1 MKNGSKKS
9 TKVDEGKKRLLG
21 QKLDTRTSEEIKREQ
36 EILLWM
42 GDIRDEF
49 ILEAEDYK
57 QYQKDKRIPSYLI
70 VGGTFAAVA
79 SICIAIFFQT
89 GHNRLWKD
97 NDPMQ
102 LPYQTQE
109 TEWESETSETTSEE
123 ISEETSTEEDTT
135 EESIEGAS
143 QSIDETNTVNVVNGI
158 AASADG
164 GWLAQSQNYRI
175 LAQTDENTVS
185 VYYAWDG
192 SLQCTF
198 SGKLASGQKGCL
210 AKVGDRIAIINGQT
224 VALQMY
230 VVGEKQLSQ
239 EMYVY
244 WNKLSDTVFTS
255 SDSTLFSPGKLYTIN
270 GVLLTEEDQTFVR
283 VGDHIYSEDDIYD
296 LNGQL
301 LGGHQE
307 FTALQEFGN
316 YVLGCDYTTWT
327 YVMFD
332 LTTMTTVWTS
342 SDKDWTYQYSTEQSM
357 NWTMADGQ
365 GIVTDLMRNPKL
377 TEADWIAQN
386 ADWALNGSQMSVLYE
401 NEQTKESIVR
411 LIEIDPATD
420 LRSYR
425 YYMCNEQ
432 YQIQEELPKNLII
445 DYFADGVQVP
455 LVWSLTDEGMLVFT
469 NIWTKEELVSIPI
482 DLNGGEIESIQ
493 ITGSDPI
500 YGITVTTMNP
510 NDMLTFLVSNGSV
523 ISQAK
528 NNTVINETVTSL
540 DENTI
545 VVYENGTTPNVRYF
559 DKNGNPLSENSTQV
573 VYADQYAVC
582 TVQDGKL
589 TINPRG
595 DAAYQLPI
603 ASNEYLAI
611 TTGNDR
617 SGELRDT
624 QVIVLNSSGEEVLHL
639 NGYGLIGNDESTS
652 KAMLVDENTPL
663 IVYKDESAKSGDMG
677 LYSLKNQSWIVELSN
692 QKLTVLSDNVYAK
705 QSVGTENVSDLYRV
719 DGNCIEEAAEGATR
733 QGNYIVSGKAVYD
746 LNGQILFAFKENEQ
760 FLSVIN
766 MDILLV
772 QSLADGSYQTRLV
785 DEQGETVWLEETG
798 LTWTAAEDSWNRYT
812 SWLDGNQKGVL
823 LRRTDDNQ
831 LQTVL
836 TEDEF
841 LAKNASV
848 QGTGMR
854 LLSVTANFD
863 GKIEFFLQTSSDE
876 NEDSKYV
883 YHCDS
888 DFTVIDS
895 YSYDEYLEIVD
906 YATADSLLETDDTV
920 LFANDDMSCIQE
932 ENRIVIKD
940 RAGQVRKEI
949 IIR

>member
-1 MKNGSKKS
+1 MKQNESKKS
-9 TKVDEGKKRLLG
+9 AKGDGVKKRLLG
-21 QKLDTRTSEEIKREQ
+21 QKLDTRTPKEIEREQ

-42 GDIRDEF
+42 SDIRDEF

-57 QYQKDKRIPSYLI
+57 QYQKDKRVPSYLI
-70 VGGTFAAVA
+70 VGGTLVAVA
-79 SICIAIFFQT
+79 SICTAIFLQT

-123 ISEETSTEEDTT
+123 ISEELSTEEDTT
-135 EESIEGAS
+135 EESIEGTS
-143 QSIDETNTVNVVNGI
+143 QSIDETNTVNVVNGV

-175 LAQTDENTVS
+175 LVQIDENTVS

-210 AKVGDRIAIINGQT
+210 AKEGDRVAIINGQT

-255 SDSTLFSPGKLYTIN
+255 SESALFSPGKLYTIN
-270 GVLLTEEDQTFVR
+270 GVLLTEKDQTFVR
-283 VGDHIYSEDDIYD
+283 VGDHIYSEDGVYD

-301 LGGHQE
+301 LGNHQE

-332 LTTMTTVWTS
+332 LTTMATVWTA
-342 SDKDWTYQYSTEQSM
+342 SDKNWVYQYSTEQSI

-386 ADWALNGSQMSVLYE
+386 ADWALSGKQISVLYE
-401 NEQTKESIVR
+401 NEQTKQSIVR
-411 LIEIDPATD
+411 LLETDPATD

-425 YYMCNEQ
+425 YYVCSEQ
-432 YQIQEELPKNLII
+432 HQIQEELPKNHVM

-469 NIWTKEELVSIPI
+469 NIWTKEDIVTVPI

-493 ITGSDPI
+493 LTGSGPI
-500 YGITVTTMNP
+500 YGITVSTMNP
-510 NDMLTFLVSNGSV
+510 NDMLTFLVSNGTV
-523 ISQAK
+523 ISQSK

-559 DKNGNPLSENSTQV
+559 DKNGNSLSEDNAQV

-589 TINPRG
+589 TIETR
-595 DAAYQLPI
+595 
-603 ASNEYLAI
+603 
-611 TTGNDR
+611 
-617 SGELRDT
+617 
-624 QVIVLNSSGEEVLHL
+624 
-639 NGYGLIGNDESTS
+639 
-652 KAMLVDENTPL
+652 
-663 IVYKDESAKSGDMG
+663 
-677 LYSLKNQSWIVELSN
+677 KN
-692 QKLTVLSDNVYAK
+692 
-705 QSVGTENVSDLYRV
+705 
-719 DGNCIEEAAEGATR
+719 
-733 QGNYIVSGKAVYD
+733 
-746 LNGQILFAFKENEQ
+746 
-760 FLSVIN
+760 
-766 MDILLV
+766 
-772 QSLADGSYQTRLV
+772 
-785 DEQGETVWLEETG
+785 
-798 LTWTAAEDSWNRYT
+798 
-812 SWLDGNQKGVL
+812 
-823 LRRTDDNQ
+823 
-831 LQTVL
+831 
-836 TEDEF
+836 
-841 LAKNASV
+841 
-848 QGTGMR
+848 
-854 LLSVTANFD
+854 
-863 GKIEFFLQTSSDE
+863 
-876 NEDSKYV
+876 
-883 YHCDS
+883 
-888 DFTVIDS
+888 
-895 YSYDEYLEIVD
+895 
-906 YATADSLLETDDTV
+906 
-920 LFANDDMSCIQE
+920 
-932 ENRIVIKD
+932 
-940 RAGQVRKEI
+940 
-949 IIR
+949 